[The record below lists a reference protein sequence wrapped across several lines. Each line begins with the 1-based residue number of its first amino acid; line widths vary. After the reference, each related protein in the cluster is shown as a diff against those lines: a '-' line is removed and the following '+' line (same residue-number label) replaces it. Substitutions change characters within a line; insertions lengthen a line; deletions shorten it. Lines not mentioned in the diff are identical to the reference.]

1 MKTKYE
7 RIRIQGKTWLV
18 SIQSERGD
26 LVLFHRVNKNGEE
39 IIEPKEDGKSVTT
52 GYVVHKSNISR
63 RTPMKMSLTYAE
75 LEPA

>member
-63 RTPMKMSLTYAE
+63 RTPMEMSLTYAE
-75 LEPA
+75 LEPV

>member
-52 GYVVHKSNISR
+52 G
-63 RTPMKMSLTYAE
+63 
-75 LEPA
+75 